1 MRRALSCA
9 LVAAALLVAACG
21 AGPQP
26 RASEPAV
33 RDSAGIVIV
42 ENDAAMAE
50 SGWHVSAEPLL
61 QIGVAQGNAPYE
73 FDDIEAVW
81 RLADGRIVVADGG
94 SRQIRFFDAA
104 GAFLYA
110 RGSRG
115 AGPGEYTDVP
125 QLVATI
131 GDTLH
136 VFDDELMRISVLDG
150 EGRLVRTVR
159 VNPPDGPFSPALAG
173 VFADG
178 SYVIQARPHFFLP
191 DEYAGVPADTTIY
204 FRYGADGVMRDTLLR
219 SPTRQYFFLSTPT
232 MRRIVPMPFGTTPV
246 HAFGGGRLALG
257 HTGRYQIDFV
267 QHNARVH
274 RIVRAAREPVPV
286 TPADIQRFRDDRL
299 SRPSR
304 EPQPQR
310 AALLDR
316 LPHGP
321 LAPFFRDLRIDEDGN
336 LWVEE
341 FRHPVDTEPVWTI
354 YDADGRAV
362 GRVATP
368 PGLDIRWIGRDRMIG
383 IWRDD
388 FGVEHV
394 RVYGIAK

>member
-9 LVAAALLVAACG
+9 LVGSALLVAACG
-21 AGPQP
+21 AAPQP

-104 GAFLYA
+104 GVFLSA
-110 RGSRG
+110 SGRRG
-115 AGPGEYTDVP
+115 AGPGEYRSVS
-125 QLVATI
+125 QLVVTA

-136 VFDDELMRISVLDG
+136 VFDDGLKRISVLDG
-150 EGRLVRTVR
+150 VGRLVRTVR
-159 VNPPDGPFSPALAG
+159 VGPPEGFYSPVLAG
-173 VFADG
+173 VFDDG
-178 SYVIQARPHFFLP
+178 SYVIQARPVFFMI
-191 DEYAGVPADTTIY
+191 ENYAGIPADTTIY

-219 SPTRQYFFLSTPT
+219 SPSREYFFLSTPT
-232 MRRIVPMPFGTTPV
+232 MGRIDAMPFGTTTV
-246 HAFGGGRLALG
+246 HAYGAGRLALG
-257 HTGRYQIDFV
+257 HTGRYQVGFV
-267 QHNARVH
+267 QHDARVH

-286 TPADIQRFRDDRL
+286 TPADIQRYRDDQL

-321 LAPFFRDLRIDEDGN
+321 LAPYFRDLRIDEDGN
-336 LWVEE
+336 LWVED
-341 FRHPVDTEPVWTI
+341 FRHPLDREPVWTI

-368 PGLDIRWIGRDRMIG
+368 PGLDIRWIGSDRIIG

-388 FGVEHV
+388 FDVEHV